1 MGGINNKMTLK
12 IIIIET
18 FYIYLTPLSYHW
30 VLYCRHTNNS
40 AFDTTIVI
48 VCCTVQHH
56 GVAPIVRAVPIRSDL
71 RIATTSLLATRKP
84 LCSLIQ
90 FEHQFLYGKY
100 ILL

>member
-18 FYIYLTPLSYHW
+18 FYLYLTPLSYHW
-30 VLYCRHTNNS
+30 VLYCRHTNDS

-56 GVAPIVRAVPIRSDL
+56 GVAPIVRAVPIRSDPIREL
-71 RIATTSLLATRKP
+71 RLA
-84 LCSLIQ
+84 C
-90 FEHQFLYGKY
+90 
-100 ILL
+100 